1 MNIEELREYC
11 MAKKAVTESFP
22 FDETTLVFKVAG
34 KMFCLTD
41 LVDDFAVA
49 LKNDPEKNMELRE
62 QFPAVRPDYHM
73 NKQHWNTVEVDGT
86 ISDEMLKKL
95 VDESYQLIVQ
105 KLPKKIREEF
115 KFE

>member
-1 MNIEELREYC
+1 
-11 MAKKAVTESFP
+11 
-22 FDETTLVFKVAG
+22 
-34 KMFCLTD
+34 
-41 LVDDFAVA
+41 
-49 LKNDPEKNMELRE
+49 
-62 QFPAVRPDYHM
+62 M

>member
-1 MNIEELREYC
+1 
-11 MAKKAVTESFP
+11 
-22 FDETTLVFKVAG
+22 
-34 KMFCLTD
+34 
-41 LVDDFAVA
+41 
-49 LKNDPEKNMELRE
+49 MELRE
-62 QFPAVRPDYHM
+62 QFPAVRPGYHM